1 MVKFIIRRTL
11 GLIPLFIGVI
21 LISFT
26 LMQLA
31 PGGPAGPVINNV
43 RITQEQKEAWLAK
56 WCLEDSKNIGSILR
70 QFGGWSG
77 ILNCDNE
84 GVEQF
89 FSEQGNLNV
98 LPTFLGG
105 GDNGLVHGDL
115 GISTNTARPVT
126 DMILERLPTTMML
139 AGTALVLWVTIAI
152 LAGIYAAIRRYSF
165 FDQALTLFSYIFFS
179 LPTFWLGLMLIFLFA
194 VTLDWLPTGGVVEVR
209 NWPAYGSPQFWD
221 AARERPLEALVD
233 IGSHLILPVTTLVL
247 VNIAADSRFVRASM
261 LESMNQDY
269 VRTARAKGLRERVV
283 IGKHTLRNA
292 MLPVTTN
299 VALEIPFLVTGAV
312 VTEAIFA
319 WPGVGR
325 LFIASVGDRD
335 YYVLMGLIMISSFA
349 ILFANLLAD
358 VVYALIDPRI
368 RYD

>member
-1 MVKFIIRRTL
+1 MNPSNVL
-11 GLIPLFIGVI
+11 GAAAADAADATVGF
-21 LISFT
+21 
-26 LMQLA
+26 
-31 PGGPAGPVINNV
+31 
-43 RITQEQKEAWLAK
+43 
-56 WCLEDSKNIGSILR
+56 
-70 QFGGWSG
+70 
-77 ILNCDNE
+77 
-84 GVEQF
+84 
-89 FSEQGNLNV
+89 QGNDRL
-98 LPTFLGG
+98 LLGIILG
-105 GDNGLVHGDL
+105 VTAAARQNSLTDHGLMAVALL
-115 GISTNTARPVT
+115 GISIPPFVLGPILVLIFSLKLGWLPPARFSGFSS
-126 DMILERLPTTMML
+126 MILPAATLGMIYMGVIARLARSGL
-139 AGTALVLWVTIAI
+139 LE
-152 LAGIYAAIRRYSF
+152 
-165 FDQALTLFSYIFFS
+165 TL
-179 LPTFWLGLMLIFLFA
+179 
-194 VTLDWLPTGGVVEVR
+194 R
-209 NWPAYGSPQFWD
+209 
-221 AARERPLEALVD
+221 
-233 IGSHLILPVTTLVL
+233 
-247 VNIAADSRFVRASM
+247 
-261 LESMNQDY
+261 QDY